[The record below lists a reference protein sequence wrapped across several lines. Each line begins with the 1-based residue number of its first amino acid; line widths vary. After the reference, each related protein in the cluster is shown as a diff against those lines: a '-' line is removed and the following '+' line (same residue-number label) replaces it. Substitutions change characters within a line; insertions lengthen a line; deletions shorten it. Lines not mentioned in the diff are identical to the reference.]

1 MPSLTPPRPAPDT
14 TPGKAGRHKKLW
26 WIALAL
32 VLVIAI
38 IVLSPIICT
47 LALAVAITAGV
58 SLGKKTP
65 TFLRFT
71 TPAAATRALILSVVV
86 ALLSAGMANLVLPRA
101 DTVDEAPV
109 AFASAS
115 PAADDTVAVGEG
127 PQASPTPTE
136 TVTPETADAG
146 TALAALATLEVK
158 GRAPKTGYDRD
169 EFGQRWKDI
178 DRNGCGQ
185 RDDVLARDLTAV
197 QKDGRCV
204 VTSGILNDPFTGDRI
219 EFVRGQ
225 NTSALVQIDHIVP
238 LSDAWQ
244 KGAQQLT
251 AHQRET
257 LGNDPLNLLA
267 VDGAAN
273 AQKSDSDAATW
284 LPKNKDFRCTYV
296 ARQVSVKV
304 AYELWVTQA
313 ERDAMERI
321 LTGCRAEPLLTSDY
335 AADAMAIAE
344 EPAAKPSPSVAP
356 APKPQPTWEP
366 KPAPAPAKS
375 APPAPVQPAPAKPA
389 PPADVYYKNCTA
401 AREAGAAPV
410 HRGDPGYAKH
420 LDRDGDGVGCE

>member
-1 MPSLTPPRPAPDT
+1 MHSSTPPRAASNT
-14 TPGKAGRHKKLW
+14 TTAKVARIKAFR

-32 VLVIAI
+32 VLLIAI
-38 IVLSPIICT
+38 IVLSPITST
-47 LALAVAITAGV
+47 LAVAVAITAGV

-65 TFLRFT
+65 TFLRFR
-71 TPAAATRALILSVVV
+71 TPATATRALIISVVV

-101 DTVDEAPV
+101 DTTVDEAPV
-109 AFASAS
+109 ALA
-115 PAADDTVAVGEG
+115 PAADEAVAVGEDQ
-127 PQASPTPTE
+127 PEYPAPAD
-136 TVTPETADAG
+136 TVPPEPG
-146 TALAALATLEVK
+146 TALAALDALEVK

-185 RDDVLARDLTAV
+185 RDDVLARDLAGV

-204 VTSGILNDPFTGDRI
+204 VTSGILDDPFTGERI
-219 EFVRGQ
+219 AFERGED
-225 NTSALVQIDHIVP
+225 TSSLVQIDHVVP

-284 LPKNKDFRCTYV
+284 LPKNTEFRCSYV

-321 LTGCRAEPLLTSDY
+321 LTGCPTEQLRTSDY
-335 AADAMAIAE
+335 AADAMAIAG
-344 EPAAKPSPSVAP
+344 EPAAKPRPTVAP
-356 APKPQPTWEP
+356 APKPQPTQES
-366 KPAPAPAKS
+366 KPAPA
-375 APPAPVQPAPAKPA
+375 PA
-389 PPADVYYKNCTA
+389 PPADVYYKNCTE

-410 HRGDPGYAKH
+410 RVGDPGYAKH

>member
-1 MPSLTPPRPAPDT
+1 MHSSTPPRAASNT
-14 TPGKAGRHKKLW
+14 TTAKVARIKAFR
-26 WIALAL
+26 WIALIL
-32 VLVIAI
+32 VLAIAI
-38 IVLSPIICT
+38 ILMSPIICT
-47 LALAVAITAGV
+47 LAVAVAITAGV

-65 TFLRFT
+65 TFLRFRTPT
-71 TPAAATRALILSVVV
+71 TAARALIISVVV

-101 DTVDEAPV
+101 DTTVDEASV
-109 AFASAS
+109 AFA
-115 PAADDTVAVGEG
+115 PAADDAIAVGEDQ
-127 PQASPTPTE
+127 PESPAPAE
-136 TVTPETADAG
+136 AVSPKPG
-146 TALAALATLEVK
+146 TALAALETLEVK

-197 QKDGRCV
+197 LKDGRCV
-204 VTSGILNDPFTGDRI
+204 VASGILDDPFTGERI
-219 EFVRGQ
+219 AFERGQ
-225 NTSALVQIDHIVP
+225 DTSALVQIDHVVP

-267 VDGAAN
+267 VDGASN

-284 LPKNKDFRCTYV
+284 LPKNTEFRCSYV

-321 LTGCRAEPLLTSDY
+321 LTGCPTEQLRTSDY

-344 EPAAKPSPSVAP
+344 EPAAKPRPTVAP
-356 APKPQPTWEP
+356 SPKPQPTQES
-366 KPAPAPAKS
+366 KPAPAPA
-375 APPAPVQPAPAKPA
+375 PAKPG
-389 PPADVYYKNCTA
+389 PPADVYYKNCTE

-410 HRGDPGYAKH
+410 RVGDPGYAKH

>member
-1 MPSLTPPRPAPDT
+1 MPSLTPPRAATQPT
-14 TPGKAGRHKKLW
+14 TEKAGRDRKLRW
-26 WIALAL
+26 TAL
-32 VLVIAI
+32 VLALIVAI
-38 IVLSPIICT
+38 IVISPIICT
-47 LALAVAITAGV
+47 LAVAVAITAGV

-71 TPAAATRALILSVVV
+71 TPATATRALIISVVV

-101 DTVDEAPV
+101 DTTVDEAPV
-109 AFASAS
+109 AFAPTS
-115 PAADDTVAVGEG
+115 PAADDTVAVGEDQ
-127 PQASPTPTE
+127 QASPTPTE
-136 TVTPETADAG
+136 TVTSETAEAG

-185 RDDVLARDLTAV
+185 RDDVLARDLVGV

-204 VTSGILNDPFTGDRI
+204 VTSGILDDPFTGERI
-219 EFVRGQ
+219 AFERGED
-225 NTSALVQIDHIVP
+225 TSSLVQIDHVVP

-284 LPKNKDFRCTYV
+284 LPKNTEFRCAYV

-313 ERDAMERI
+313 ERDAIERI
-321 LTGCRAEPLLTSDY
+321 LTGCPAEPLLTSEY
-335 AADAMAIAE
+335 AADAMAIAAD
-344 EPAAKPSPSVAP
+344 PASKPSPSVAP
-356 APKPQPTWEP
+356 APKPQPTQES
-366 KPAPAPAKS
+366 KPAPA
-375 APPAPVQPAPAKPA
+375 PAPAKPA
-389 PPADVYYKNCTA
+389 PPADVYFKNCTA

-410 HRGDPGYAKH
+410 HVGDPGYAKH

>member
-1 MPSLTPPRPAPDT
+1 MPSSTPPRAASNTAT
-14 TPGKAGRHKKLW
+14 TKAARIKAFR

-47 LALAVAITAGV
+47 LAVAVAITAGV
-58 SLGKKTP
+58 SLGKKNP
-65 TFLRFT
+65 TFLRFK
-71 TPAAATRALILSVVV
+71 TPATAARALIISVVV

-101 DTVDEAPV
+101 DTTVDEASV
-109 AFASAS
+109 AFAPAS
-115 PAADDTVAVGEG
+115 PAADEAVAVGEDQ
-127 PQASPTPTE
+127 PESPAPAD
-136 TVTPETADAG
+136 TVTPEPG
-146 TALAALATLEVK
+146 TALAALGTLEVT

-185 RDDVLARDLTAV
+185 RDDVLARDLAGV

-204 VTSGILNDPFTGDRI
+204 VTSGILDDPFTGERI
-219 EFVRGQ
+219 AFERGED
-225 NTSALVQIDHIVP
+225 TSSLVQIDHVVP

-284 LPKNKDFRCTYV
+284 LPKNTEFRCSYV

-321 LTGCRAEPLLTSDY
+321 LTGCPTEQLRTSDY

-344 EPAAKPSPSVAP
+344 EPAAKPRPSIAPAPNPQPTHESKPAP
-356 APKPQPTWEP
+356 APKPQPTQE
-366 KPAPAPAKS
+366 S
-375 APPAPVQPAPAKPA
+375 KPA
-389 PPADVYYKNCTA
+389 PPANVYFKNCTA

-410 HRGDPGYAKH
+410 RVGDPGYAKH

>member
-1 MPSLTPPRPAPDT
+1 MPSSTPPRAASDT
-14 TPGKAGRHKKLW
+14 TTAKAARDSKLR
-26 WIALAL
+26 WIALIL
-32 VLVIAI
+32 VLAIAI
-38 IVLSPIICT
+38 ILMSPIICT
-47 LALAVAITAGV
+47 LAVAVAITAGV

-71 TPAAATRALILSVVV
+71 SPATATRALVISVVV

-101 DTVDEAPV
+101 DTTVDEASV
-109 AFASAS
+109 AFA
-115 PAADDTVAVGEG
+115 PAADEAIAVGEDQ
-127 PQASPTPTE
+127 PESPAPAE
-136 TVTPETADAG
+136 AVSPKPG
-146 TALAALATLEVK
+146 TALAALETLEVK

-197 QKDGRCV
+197 LKDGRCV
-204 VTSGILNDPFTGDRI
+204 VASGILDDPFTGERI
-219 EFVRGQ
+219 AFERGQ
-225 NTSALVQIDHIVP
+225 DTSALVQIDHVVP

-284 LPKNKDFRCTYV
+284 LPKNTGFRCAYV

-304 AYELWVTQA
+304 AYELWVTYA
-313 ERDAMERI
+313 ERDALERI
-321 LTGCRAEPLLTSDY
+321 LTGCPTERLLTSDY
-335 AADAMAIAE
+335 AADAMAIAA
-344 EPAAKPSPSVAP
+344 EPAAKPSPSIAP
-356 APKPQPTWEP
+356 APNPQPTHES
-366 KPAPAPAKS
+366 KPAPAPAK
-375 APPAPVQPAPAKPA
+375 
-389 PPADVYYKNCTA
+389 PADVYYKNCTA

-410 HRGDPGYAKH
+410 RRGDPGYAKH

>member
-1 MPSLTPPRPAPDT
+1 MPSSTPPRAASNTAT
-14 TPGKAGRHKKLW
+14 TKAARIKAFR

-47 LALAVAITAGV
+47 LAVAVAITAGV

-71 TPAAATRALILSVVV
+71 SPATATRALVISVVV

-101 DTVDEAPV
+101 DTTVDEASV
-109 AFASAS
+109 AFA
-115 PAADDTVAVGEG
+115 PAADEAIAVGEDQ
-127 PQASPTPTE
+127 PESPAPAE
-136 TVTPETADAG
+136 AVSPKPG
-146 TALAALATLEVK
+146 TALAALETLEVK

-197 QKDGRCV
+197 LKDGRCV
-204 VTSGILNDPFTGDRI
+204 VASGILDDPFTGERI
-219 EFVRGQ
+219 AFERGQ
-225 NTSALVQIDHIVP
+225 DTSALVQIDHVVP

-284 LPKNKDFRCTYV
+284 LPKNTGFRCAYV

-304 AYELWVTQA
+304 AYELWVTYA
-313 ERDAMERI
+313 ERDALERI
-321 LTGCRAEPLLTSDY
+321 LTGCPTERLLTSDY
-335 AADAMAIAE
+335 AADAMAIAA
-344 EPAAKPSPSVAP
+344 EPAAKPSPSIAP
-356 APKPQPTWEP
+356 APNPQPTHES
-366 KPAPAPAKS
+366 KPAPAPAK
-375 APPAPVQPAPAKPA
+375 
-389 PPADVYYKNCTA
+389 PADVYYKNCTA

-410 HRGDPGYAKH
+410 RRGDPGYAKH

>member
-1 MPSLTPPRPAPDT
+1 MPSSTPPRAASDT
-14 TPGKAGRHKKLW
+14 TIVKTGRHRKLW

-47 LALAVAITAGV
+47 LAVAVAITAGV

-65 TFLRFT
+65 TFLRFR
-71 TPAAATRALILSVVV
+71 TPATAARALIISVVVV

-101 DTVDEAPV
+101 HTTVDEAPV
-109 AFASAS
+109 AFAPAS
-115 PAADDTVAVGEG
+115 PAADEAVAVGEDQ
-127 PQASPTPTE
+127 PESPAPAD
-136 TVTPETADAG
+136 TVSPEPG
-146 TALAALATLEVK
+146 TALAALETLEVK

-178 DRNGCGQ
+178 DHNGCGQ
-185 RDDVLARDLTAV
+185 RDDVLARDLAGV
-197 QKDGRCV
+197 QKAGRCV
-204 VTSGILNDPFTGDRI
+204 VASGILDDPFTGESI
-219 EFVRGQ
+219 AFERGED
-225 NTSALVQIDHIVP
+225 TSSLVQIDHVVP

-284 LPKNKDFRCTYV
+284 LPKNTGFRCAYV

-304 AYELWVTQA
+304 AYELWVTYA
-313 ERDAMERI
+313 ERDALERI
-321 LTGCRAEPLLTSDY
+321 LTGCPTARLLTSDY
-335 AADAMAIAE
+335 AADAMAIAA
-344 EPAAKPSPSVAP
+344 EPATKPSPSIAP
-356 APKPQPTWEP
+356 APNPQPTHES
-366 KPAPAPAKS
+366 KPAP
-375 APPAPVQPAPAKPA
+375 VPAPAKPA
-389 PPADVYYKNCTA
+389 PPADVYYKNCTE

-410 HRGDPGYAKH
+410 RVGDPGYAKH

>member
-1 MPSLTPPRPAPDT
+1 MPSSTPPRAASDT
-14 TPGKAGRHKKLW
+14 TIVKTGRHRKLW

-47 LALAVAITAGV
+47 LAVAVAITAGV

-65 TFLRFT
+65 TFLRFR
-71 TPAAATRALILSVVV
+71 TPATAARALIISVVV
-86 ALLSAGMANLVLPRA
+86 ALLSSGMANLVLPRA
-101 DTVDEAPV
+101 HTTVDEAPV
-109 AFASAS
+109 AFAPAS
-115 PAADDTVAVGEG
+115 PAADEAVAVGEDQ
-127 PQASPTPTE
+127 PEYAAPAD
-136 TVTPETADAG
+136 TVTPEPG
-146 TALAALATLEVK
+146 TALAALETLEVK

-178 DRNGCGQ
+178 DHNGCGQ
-185 RDDVLARDLTAV
+185 RDDVLARDLAGV

-204 VTSGILNDPFTGDRI
+204 VTSGILDDPFTGERVAF
-219 EFVRGQ
+219 ERGED
-225 NTSALVQIDHIVP
+225 TSSLVQIDHVVP

-273 AQKSDSDAATW
+273 AQKNDSDAATW
-284 LPKNKDFRCTYV
+284 LPKNTGFRCAYV

-304 AYELWVTQA
+304 AYELWVTYA
-313 ERDAMERI
+313 ERDALERI
-321 LTGCRAEPLLTSDY
+321 LTGCPTERLLTSDY
-335 AADAMAIAE
+335 AADAMAIAA
-344 EPAAKPSPSVAP
+344 EPAAKPSPSIAP
-356 APKPQPTWEP
+356 APNPQPTHES
-366 KPAPAPAKS
+366 KPA
-375 APPAPVQPAPAKPA
+375 PAPAKPA

-410 HRGDPGYAKH
+410 RRGDPGYAKH

>member
-1 MPSLTPPRPAPDT
+1 MPSSTPPRAATQT
-14 TPGKAGRHKKLW
+14 TTEKAGRHRKLRW
-26 WIALAL
+26 TAL
-32 VLVIAI
+32 VLALILAI
-38 IVLSPIICT
+38 IVISPIICT
-47 LALAVAITAGV
+47 LAVAVAITAGV
-58 SLGKKTP
+58 ALGKKTP

-71 TPAAATRALILSVVV
+71 TPATATRALIISVVV

-101 DTVDEAPV
+101 DTTVDEAPV
-109 AFASAS
+109 AFAPAS
-115 PAADDTVAVGEG
+115 PAADDVVAVDEDQ
-127 PQASPTPTE
+127 QASPTPTE
-136 TVTPETADAG
+136 TVTPETAEAG

-185 RDDVLARDLTAV
+185 RDDVLARDLTGA
-197 QKDGRCV
+197 QKVGRCV
-204 VTSGILNDPFTGDRI
+204 VTSGILDDPFTGERI
-219 EFVRGQ
+219 AFERGED
-225 NTSALVQIDHIVP
+225 TSSLVQIDHVVP

-284 LPKNKDFRCTYV
+284 LPKNTEFRCSYV

-313 ERDAMERI
+313 ERDAIERI
-321 LTGCRAEPLLTSDY
+321 LTGCPAERLLTSDY
-335 AADAMAIAE
+335 AADAMAISA
-344 EPAAKPSPSVAP
+344 EPAAKPSPSVTP
-356 APKPQPTWEP
+356 APKPQPTQES
-366 KPAPAPAKS
+366 KPAPAPAK
-375 APPAPVQPAPAKPA
+375 
-389 PPADVYYKNCTA
+389 PADVYYKNCTA

-410 HRGDPGYAKH
+410 HVGDPGYAKH

>member
-1 MPSLTPPRPAPDT
+1 MPSSTPPRAAT
-14 TPGKAGRHKKLW
+14 QTMTAKAGRHRKLW
-26 WIALAL
+26 WTAL
-32 VLVIAI
+32 VLSLIVAI
-38 IVLSPIICT
+38 IVISPIICT
-47 LALAVAITAGV
+47 LAVAVAITAGV

-71 TPAAATRALILSVVV
+71 SPATATRALIISVVV

-101 DTVDEAPV
+101 DTTVDEAPV
-109 AFASAS
+109 AFAPAS
-115 PAADDTVAVGEG
+115 PAADDVVAVDEDQ
-127 PQASPTPTE
+127 QASPTPTE
-136 TVTPETADAG
+136 TVTPETAEAG

-185 RDDVLARDLTAV
+185 RDDVLARDLVGA

-204 VTSGILNDPFTGDRI
+204 VTSGILDDPFTGERI
-219 EFVRGQ
+219 AFERGED
-225 NTSALVQIDHIVP
+225 TSSLVQIDHVVP

-284 LPKNKDFRCTYV
+284 LPKNTEFRCSYV

-313 ERDAMERI
+313 ERDAIERI
-321 LTGCRAEPLLTSDY
+321 LMGCPAERLLTSDY
-335 AADAMAIAE
+335 AADAMAISA

-356 APKPQPTWEP
+356 APKPQPTRES
-366 KPAPAPAKS
+366 KPA
-375 APPAPVQPAPAKPA
+375 PA

-410 HRGDPGYAKH
+410 HVGDPGYAKH

>member
-1 MPSLTPPRPAPDT
+1 MPSSTPPRAASNTAT
-14 TPGKAGRHKKLW
+14 TKAARIKAFR

-47 LALAVAITAGV
+47 LAVAVAITAGV
-58 SLGKKTP
+58 SLGKKNP
-65 TFLRFT
+65 TFLRFK
-71 TPAAATRALILSVVV
+71 TPATATRALIISVVV

-101 DTVDEAPV
+101 DTTVDEASV
-109 AFASAS
+109 AFA
-115 PAADDTVAVGEG
+115 PAADDAIAVGEDQ
-127 PQASPTPTE
+127 PESPAPAD
-136 TVTPETADAG
+136 TVSPEPG
-146 TALAALATLEVK
+146 TALAALETLEVK

-178 DRNGCGQ
+178 DHNGCGQ
-185 RDDVLARDLTAV
+185 RDDVLARDLAGV

-204 VTSGILNDPFTGDRI
+204 VTSGILDDPFTGERI
-219 EFVRGQ
+219 AFERGED
-225 NTSALVQIDHIVP
+225 TSSLVQIDHVVP

-267 VDGAAN
+267 VDGASN

-284 LPKNKDFRCTYV
+284 LPKNTKFRCAYV

-313 ERDAMERI
+313 ERDAIERI
-321 LTGCRAEPLLTSDY
+321 LTGCPTERLLTSDY
-335 AADAMAIAE
+335 AADAMAAAE
-344 EPAAKPSPSVAP
+344 EPAAKPRPTVAP
-356 APKPQPTWEP
+356 SPKPQPTQES
-366 KPAPAPAKS
+366 KTAPA
-375 APPAPVQPAPAKPA
+375 PAPAKPA
-389 PPADVYYKNCTA
+389 PPADVYFKNCTA
-401 AREAGAAPV
+401 ARKAGAAPV
-410 HRGDPGYAKH
+410 RRGDPGYAKH

>member
-1 MPSLTPPRPAPDT
+1 MPSLTPPRATSDT
-14 TPGKAGRHKKLW
+14 ATAKAGRHRKLW
-26 WIALAL
+26 WTAL
-32 VLVIAI
+32 VLALIIGI

-47 LALAVAITAGV
+47 LAVAVAVTAGV

-71 TPAAATRALILSVVV
+71 SPATATRALIISVVV
-86 ALLSAGMANLVLPRA
+86 ALLSAGMANLVLPRSGT
-101 DTVDEAPV
+101 TVDEAPV
-109 AFASAS
+109 AFAPTS
-115 PAADDTVAVGEG
+115 PAVDEAVAVDEEQ
-127 PQASPTPTE
+127 QASPTPTQ
-136 TVTPETADAG
+136 TVVPEAG

-185 RDDVLARDLTAV
+185 RDDVLARDLNAV
-197 QKDGRCV
+197 QRNGRCV
-204 VTSGILNDPFTGDRI
+204 VTSGILNDPFTGQRI
-219 EFVRGQ
+219 AFVRGQ
-225 NTSALVQIDHIVP
+225 DTSALVQIDHVVP

-251 AHQRET
+251 ARQREA

-284 LPKNKDFRCTYV
+284 LPKNKGFRCAYV

-313 ERDAMERI
+313 ERDAIERI
-321 LTGCRAEPLLTSDY
+321 LTECPAEPLLTSDY
-335 AADAMAIAE
+335 AAGAMAIAE
-344 EPAAKPSPSVAP
+344 EPAAKPSPTVAP
-356 APKPQPTWEP
+356 APKPQPTQEP
-366 KPAPAPAKS
+366 KPAPAPA
-375 APPAPVQPAPAKPA
+375 PPKPAPAPAKPA
-389 PPADVYYKNCTA
+389 PAKPADVYYKNCTA

-410 HRGDPGYAKH
+410 RVGDPGYATH